1 MGVSVSHSALRI
13 PKPPVRFLPICV
25 IPTVPINDLIAP
37 TGRLYPALVCAIRPR
52 TRHFPDLPAMHGSP
66 PAARSDITPAH
77 ARAEKDSFVEL
88 DRHPQ
93 ISLLEG
99 GEWAEGVRI
108 VDRELTS

>member
-1 MGVSVSHSALRI
+1 MVAAKTSIICNRGCDQMATADPTELAI
-13 PKPPVRFLPICV
+13 ARF
-25 IPTVPINDLIAP
+25 
-37 TGRLYPALVCAIRPR
+37 RLVVGPR
-52 TRHFPDLPAMHGSP
+52 WLLAFGGSP
-66 PAARSDITPAH
+66 PTARSDISSAH

-99 GEWAEGVRI
+99 EEWAEGVRI

>member
-1 MGVSVSHSALRI
+1 MAEVD
-13 PKPPVRFLPICV
+13 PC
-25 IPTVPINDLIAP
+25 
-37 TGRLYPALVCAIRPR
+37 RPFSG
-52 TRHFPDLPAMHGSP
+52 TAATDLPAMHGSP
-66 PAARSDITPAH
+66 PTTRSDIRPAH

>member
-1 MGVSVSHSALRI
+1 M
-13 PKPPVRFLPICV
+13 
-25 IPTVPINDLIAP
+25 N
-37 TGRLYPALVCAIRPR
+37 
-52 TRHFPDLPAMHGSP
+52 GSP
-66 PAARSDITPAH
+66 PTTRSDIRPAH

>member
-1 MGVSVSHSALRI
+1 MGASLPLAPWDGRPLSILRGHSLSIRGMAEVD
-13 PKPPVRFLPICV
+13 PKRAAQW
-25 IPTVPINDLIAP
+25 NR
-37 TGRLYPALVCAIRPR
+37 GEW
-52 TRHFPDLPAMHGSP
+52 HFPDLPAMHGSP
-66 PAARSDITPAH
+66 PTTRSDIRPAH

-99 GEWAEGVRI
+99 EEWAEGVRI